1 MAQEKFLLNGEFI
14 KLDALLKATGLA
26 PSGGVAKEMIQSGDV
41 TVNGEKETGRGGGIR
56 SGKRPRDSRRS
67 RRVLIYRLSADIPQF
82 PAENL
87 SDRGLRKRV
96 RKDNL
101 SRTLIACQPFAA
113 PVADFLC
120 REGRI
125 LLHDHGLDR
134 FI

>member
-41 TVNGEKETGRGGGIR
+41 TVNGEKETRRGGGIR